1 MVQLIEYNILW
12 KKVLYL
18 INNYK
23 KWELYDL
30 NNKYIYLIKKKNYKN
45 NYKNIIIIIIIIIF

>member
-45 NYKNIIIIIIIIIF
+45 NYKNIIINIIIIIF

>member
-30 NNKYIYLIKKKNYKN
+30 NNKYIYLIKKIIK
-45 NYKNIIIIIIIIIF
+45 IIIKIL